1 MRAKKY
7 AWLLLPALLAA
18 GCSGT
23 RNRSNVDAFISIDDE
38 LVLSEAL
45 VKQAA
50 VQLRLIRNT
59 ELRDFL
65 NRIARDIGSVSDWT
79 GIDYSVHVVDEPDV
93 NHFSLPGGQIYLFRG
108 LIQECE
114 RAGEVAAVIA
124 HEIAHISYRDGIE
137 RLARKYGYAF
147 AAQELIG
154 TNPEIPIQIITQ
166 LYSEGTILDY
176 PQTAE
181 RRADVKA
188 IEYLVKINFDP
199 RCFVELLERFIDLED
214 ARPDLMALLRSTHPR
229 AMHRLRRVQKAVAR
243 TPRPEHLLRDLE
255 IFDQIKPKIQ

>member
-1 MRAKKY
+1 MRAKHY
-7 AWLLLPALLAA
+7 PWLLLLSLLAV
-18 GCSGT
+18 GCSGI
-23 RNRSNVDAFISIDDE
+23 RNRSNDDVFISIDDE
-38 LVLSEAL
+38 LMLSEAL
-45 VKQAA
+45 VKRAA
-50 VQLRLIRNT
+50 LRLPLIRDP
-59 ELRDFL
+59 EMGDFL
-65 NRIARDIGSVSDWT
+65 NRIARDIGAVSDWN
-79 GIDYSVHVVDEPDV
+79 GLEYSVHVVDEADV

-154 TNPEIPIQIITQ
+154 TNPEIPLQIVEQ

-176 PQTAE
+176 PQAAE
-181 RRADVKA
+181 RRADAKA

-199 RCFVELLERFIDLED
+199 VCLIELLERFIILED
-214 ARPDLMALLRSTHPR
+214 TRPDVMALLRSTHAR
-229 AMHRLRRVQKAVAR
+229 AMHRLHRVRKTVAR
-243 TPRPEHLLRDLE
+243 TRRPENLLRDLE
-255 IFDQIKPKIQ
+255 IFEHVKSKIQ